1 MKILYAIQ
9 GTGNG
14 HLSRAIALLPT
25 LSQRGEVDVL
35 ISGNQSQLSF
45 PSPIRYQCYGLTF
58 VSSAKGGIDIL
69 KTIKGLKP
77 LRFLKEVW
85 ALPVADYDLVI
96 SDFEPVS
103 AWACKLK
110 GVTCIELSHQAAVRA
125 VGSPQT
131 PQWFPL
137 GRWIIRNYCPSKLRV
152 GFHFEAFT
160 ENTFYPIIREEILSA
175 KPVQGSHTLVYLT
188 AFNRSFLKSFF
199 SEIPGK
205 FKIYSKDIKQIE
217 TIDNLVFCPLGTDD
231 FLSDL
236 INANGVICGAGF
248 ELPAEALFLNK
259 KLLVIPY
266 ANHFEQH
273 CNAQALKQL
282 GVRVL
287 FELNQTTQAQVIT
300 WCLEENPVEYRWANH
315 LELAIDRVFDAAQDL
330 RDAIPI
336 ID

>member
-25 LSQRGEVDVL
+25 LNQRGEVDVL

-45 PSPIRYQCYGLTF
+45 PAPIKFQCYGLTF
-58 VSSAKGGIDIL
+58 VSSANGGIDVL

-77 LRFLKEVW
+77 LRFIKEVRE
-85 ALPVADYDLVI
+85 LPVDQYDLVI

-131 PQWFPL
+131 PLWFPI

-152 GFHFEAFT
+152 GFHFESFT
-160 ENTFYPIIREEILSA
+160 ENTFYPIIRQEILNA
-175 KPVQGSHTLVYLT
+175 KPVNGPHTLVYLT
-188 AFNRSFLKSFF
+188 AFNRGVLKSFF
-199 SEIPGK
+199 SEVPGQ

-217 TIDNLVFCPLGTDD
+217 IIDNLVFCPLGTDD
-231 FLSDL
+231 FLTDL
-236 INANGVICGAGF
+236 ITSNGVICGAGF

-273 CNAQALKQL
+273 SNAQALKQL

-287 FELNQTTQAQVIT
+287 FELNKSTQAQLIT
-300 WCLEENPVEYRWANH
+300 WCLEEKSVEYRWENH
-315 LELAIDRVFDAAQDL
+315 LEHAVNRVFDAAQDL
-330 RDAIPI
+330 TNAVPV

>member
-14 HLSRAIALLPT
+14 HFSRAIALLPT

-45 PSPIRYQCYGLTF
+45 PSSIRYHCYGLTF

-85 ALPVADYDLVI
+85 ALPVEDYDLVI

-110 GVTCIELSHQAAVRA
+110 RVTCIELSHQAAVRA

-131 PQWFPL
+131 PLWFPV
-137 GRWIIRNYCPSKLRV
+137 GRWVIRNYCPTKLRV
-152 GFHFEAFT
+152 GFHFEQFT
-160 ENTFYPIIREEILSA
+160 ENTFYPIIRQEILNA
-175 KPVQGSHTLVYLT
+175 NPVKGSHTLVYLT
-188 AFNRSFLKSFF
+188 AFNRGFLKTFF
-199 SEIPGK
+199 SQVPGT

-217 TIDNLVFCPLGTDD
+217 TVENLVFCPLGTDD
-231 FLSDL
+231 FLTDL
-236 INANGVICGAGF
+236 ISANGVICGAGF
-248 ELPAEALFLNK
+248 ELPAEALYLNK
-259 KLLVIPY
+259 KLLVVPY

-287 FELNQTTQAQVIT
+287 FELDKSTQEHLIT
-300 WCLEENPVEYRWANH
+300 WCLEENPVEYRWTNH

-330 RDAIPI
+330 RDAIPTI
-336 ID
+336 N